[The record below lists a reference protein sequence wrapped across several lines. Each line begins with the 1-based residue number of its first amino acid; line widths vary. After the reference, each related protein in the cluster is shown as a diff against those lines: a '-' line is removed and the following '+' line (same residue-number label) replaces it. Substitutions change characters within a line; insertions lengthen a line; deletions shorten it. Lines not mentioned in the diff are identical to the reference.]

1 MARPRVADGGDCL
14 QIWRAGASR
23 LNKQSRTVD
32 KWWPSRFGVGRER
45 TIPHRKKKQIFTGFT
60 LESSYEQGN
69 EPSGT
74 INGGEFLE

>member
-45 TIPHRKKKQIFTGFT
+45 TIPHRKK
-60 LESSYEQGN
+60 N
-69 EPSGT
+69 R
-74 INGGEFLE
+74 FLQDLHWKVLMSRVTNRRAP